1 MTSRRPTLVAGTLLA
16 LLLLAGSVAATRSP
30 APKTSPAGPE
40 SPLQLVSFDSCAD
53 ALTEL
58 RAATAAEVHPWG
70 IANGAP
76 QQRSALE
83 LLDASGAAE
92 SRPAGEHSL
101 TNGYEPGVDEP
112 DLVKTDGQRIVT
124 ISQGVLRVV
133 DPTTNRF
140 TGRLDLNDGPD
151 QHHWAQHDLLLYGDH
166 AVVLTDA
173 AQMVL
178 PAFGPSREL
187 PPDSPQPGLD
197 IAESSPR
204 PATRVRLVDL
214 SGPPR
219 LLSTYDINGRTLDA
233 RQTGSTVR
241 VVVQSHPQVTFP
253 ELPATADDA
262 TREEANRAAVAA
274 AGIEAWLPAYEWTA
288 GAEHGSGRVDC
299 DRLSRPQIGT
309 GSAVLTVLSFDL
321 TASRLTDGDPV
332 SVAAAADTVYSTGDS
347 LYLAGQRQL
356 AASPTPGRWPN
367 PVGASV
373 TDIYQFDTTAAGRP
387 RYVAAGSVPGRLINQ
402 YALSQWQGHL
412 RVATTTTSQ
421 LTATTGQDAATT
433 NREATTITSQD
444 ERSSESGVHVLRRQG
459 EVLTRTG
466 AVTGLGPGERIYSV
480 RYLGDTAYVVTFRRT
495 DPLYALDLSD
505 HAAPRVTGELK
516 ITGYSAYLHPVAD
529 GRLLGIGQE
538 ADLDGR
544 TQGVQVSLFDVRD
557 PTQPLR
563 LDRWHRPDAWSAAEH
578 DPHAFRY
585 DPSTGLLA
593 VPVNAGLRLLR
604 VSGDALTDQGEVTHP
619 AGGHIT
625 RSLLVGDTLWTVSD
639 AGLRATD
646 PMTGQ
651 SLAWLPNS

>member
-16 LLLLAGSVAATRSP
+16 LLLLAGSAAATRSP
-30 APKTSPAGPE
+30 APKIPPAGPE
-40 SPLQLVSFDSCAD
+40 SPLRLVSFDSCAD
-53 ALTEL
+53 ALAEL
-58 RAATAAEVHPWG
+58 RAATTAEVGPWG
-70 IANGAP
+70 LANGVP
-76 QQRSALE
+76 QQRGRLE
-83 LLDASGAAE
+83 SQDATSVAAE
-92 SRPAGEHSL
+92 SKPAGEHSL
-101 TNGYEPGVDEP
+101 TNAYEPGVDEP
-112 DLVKTDGQRIVT
+112 DLVKTDGRRIVT

-133 DPTTNRF
+133 NPTTNQF
-140 TGRLDLNDGPD
+140 IGRLDLNDGPD
-151 QHHWAQHDLLLYGDH
+151 QRHWGQHDLLLYGDH
-166 AVVLTDA
+166 AMVLTDA
-173 AQMVL
+173 APMVL
-178 PAFGPSREL
+178 PAA
-187 PPDSPQPGLD
+187 GLGHED
-197 IAESSPR
+197 IAVPR
-204 PATRVRLVDL
+204 PGSNPPTATQLHLVDL

-219 LLSTYDINGRTLDA
+219 VISTYEINGRTLDA
-233 RQTGSTVR
+233 RQTESTVR
-241 VVVQSHPQVTFP
+241 VVIQSHPQVTFP
-253 ELPATADDA
+253 EQPATADEA
-262 TREEANRAAVAA
+262 TRQEANRAAVAA

-299 DRLSRPQIGT
+299 DRLSRPQTGT

-321 TASRLTDGDPV
+321 TADRLTDGTPV
-332 SVAAAADTVYSTGDS
+332 SVAADADTVYSTGDS
-347 LYLAGQRQL
+347 LYLAGQRRP
-356 AASPTPGRWPN
+356 AVSPAPGRWPDQF
-367 PVGASV
+367 GTSV
-373 TDIYQFDTTAAGRP
+373 TDIYQFDTTTAGRP
-387 RYVAAGSVPGRLINQ
+387 QYVAAGAVPGRLINQ

-421 LTATTGQDAATT
+421 LASTG
-433 NREATTITSQD
+433 QD

-459 EVLTRTG
+459 GVLTRIG

-544 TQGVQVSLFDVRD
+544 VQGVQVSLFDVRD
-557 PTQPLR
+557 PAQPLR

-604 VSGDALTDQGEVTHP
+604 VSGDTLTDQGEVTHP

-646 PMTGQ
+646 PTTGQ

>member
-16 LLLLAGSVAATRSP
+16 LVLLAGSAAATRLP
-30 APKTSPAGPE
+30 EPNTPPAGPE
-40 SPLQLVSFDSCAD
+40 SPLQLVSFDSCTD
-53 ALTEL
+53 ALAEL
-58 RAATAAEVHPWG
+58 RAATAAEVSPWG
-70 IANGAP
+70 LAGGAP
-76 QQRSALE
+76 QQRAVAAAQ
-83 LLDASGAAE
+83 DAIGNADE
-92 SRPAGEHSL
+92 STPAGDYSL
-101 TNGYEPGVDEP
+101 TNGYEAGVDEP

-151 QHHWAQHDLLLYGDH
+151 QRHWARHDLLLYGDH

-173 AQMVL
+173 APMVL
-178 PAFGPSREL
+178 PATGLGRE
-187 PPDSPQPGLD
+187 D
-197 IAESSPR
+197 IAVPPPGSNPR
-204 PATRVRLVDL
+204 TATRFRLVDL
-214 SGPPR
+214 SGSPR
-219 LLSTYDINGRTLDA
+219 VLSTYEIDGRTLDA

-241 VVVQSHPQVTFP
+241 VVVQSHPQLAFP
-253 ELPATADDA
+253 ELPATADEVA
-262 TREEANRAAVAA
+262 RQEANQAAVAA

-288 GAEHGSGRVDC
+288 GAEHGTGRVDC
-299 DRLSRPQIGT
+299 DRLSRPRTGT

-321 TASRLTDGDPV
+321 TADRLTDGDPV
-332 SVAAAADTVYSTGDS
+332 SVAANADTVYSTGDS

-356 AASPTPGRWPN
+356 AASPTPDRWPDQI
-367 PVGASV
+367 GTSV
-373 TDIYQFDTTAAGRP
+373 TEIYQFDTTAAGRP
-387 RYVAAGSVPGRLINQ
+387 RYVAAGTVPGRLINQ

-412 RVATTTTSQ
+412 RVATTTTGQ
-421 LTATTGQDAATT
+421 AGTTTGEAA
-433 NREATTITSQD
+433 TITSQD
-444 ERSSESGVHVLRRQG
+444 ERSSESGVHVLRRKG
-459 EVLTRTG
+459 EVLAPIG

-480 RYLGDTAYVVTFRRT
+480 RYLGDTAYVVTFRQT

-538 ADLDGR
+538 ADHDGR
-544 TQGVQVSLFDVRD
+544 VQGVQVSLFDVRD
-557 PTQPLR
+557 PAQPLR

-585 DPSTGLLA
+585 DPTTGLLA

-604 VSGDALTDQGEVTHP
+604 VSGDTLTDQGEVTHP

-646 PMTGQ
+646 PTTGE

>member
-1 MTSRRPTLVAGTLLA
+1 MTSRRPTLLAGTLLA

-30 APKTSPAGPE
+30 APKTPPAGPE

-53 ALTEL
+53 ALAEL
-58 RAATAAEVHPWG
+58 RAATAAEVGPWG
-70 IANGAP
+70 LVGGAP
-76 QQRSALE
+76 QQRAGSASAYA
-83 LLDASGAAE
+83 ASKTAE
-92 SRPAGEHSL
+92 STPAGEHSQ
-101 TNGYEPGVDEP
+101 TNAYEPGVDEP
-112 DLVKTDGQRIVT
+112 DLVKTDGKRIVT

-133 DPTTNRF
+133 DPATNRF
-140 TGRLDLNDGPD
+140 TGRLDLNDGSE
-151 QHHWAQHDLLLYGDH
+151 QRHWGRQDLLLFGEH
-166 AVVLTDA
+166 AMVLTQA
-173 AQMVL
+173 MVVL
-178 PAFGPSREL
+178 PALRPGHE
-187 PPDSPQPGLD
+187 DSATASPG
-197 IAESSPR
+197 SSP
-204 PATRVRLVDL
+204 PAATQLHLVDL

-219 LLSTYDINGRTLDA
+219 VLSTYEIHGRTLDA
-233 RQTGSTVR
+233 RQTGSTAR
-241 VVVQSHPQVTFP
+241 VVVQSHPELTFP
-253 ELPATADDA
+253 ELPASTD
-262 TREEANRAAVAA
+262 EAARKAAYQAAVTA

-288 GAEHGSGRVDC
+288 GAEHGSGRVGC
-299 DRLSRPQIGT
+299 DRLSRPQTGT
-309 GSAVLTVLSFDL
+309 GSTVLTVLSFDL
-321 TASRLTDGDPV
+321 TADRLTDGDPV
-332 SVAAAADTVYSTGDS
+332 GVAAGADTVYSTGDS

-356 AASPTPGRWPN
+356 AASSTPGRWPDQ
-367 PVGASV
+367 VGTSV
-373 TDIYQFDTTAAGRP
+373 TDIYQFDTTTGRP
-387 RYVAAGSVPGRLINQ
+387 RYVAAGTVPGQLINQ

-412 RVATTTTSQ
+412 RVATTTTGP
-421 LTATTGQDAATT
+421 LATPDQDTT
-433 NREATTITSQD
+433 TDQNAITSQD

-459 EVLTRTG
+459 GVLTRTG

-505 HAAPRVTGELK
+505 HAAPRITGELK

-557 PTQPLR
+557 PAQPLQ

-604 VSGDALTDQGEVTHP
+604 VAGDTLTDQGEVTHP

-639 AGLRATD
+639 AGLRASD
-646 PMTGQ
+646 PTTGQ
-651 SLAWLPNS
+651 SVAWLPNS

>member
-1 MTSRRPTLVAGTLLA
+1 MTSRRPTLVAGGLLA

-30 APKTSPAGPE
+30 APKTPPAGPE

-70 IANGAP
+70 LANSAP
-76 QQRSALE
+76 QQRVGLE
-83 LLDASGAAE
+83 LLDAASATAE
-92 SRPAGEHSL
+92 SKPAGEHSL

-151 QHHWAQHDLLLYGDH
+151 QRHWAQHDLLLYGDH

-173 AQMVL
+173 APMVL
-178 PAFGPSREL
+178 PAFGPGRE
-187 PPDSPQPGLD
+187 D
-197 IAESSPR
+197 IAPPPGSSP
-204 PATRVRLVDL
+204 PTATRFRLVDL

-219 LLSTYDINGRTLDA
+219 LLSTYEINGRTLDA

-262 TREEANRAAVAA
+262 TREEANRAAVAD
-274 AGIEAWLPAYEWTA
+274 AGIEAWLPAYEWSA

-299 DRLSRPQIGT
+299 DRLSRPQTGT

-321 TASRLTDGDPV
+321 TADRLTDGDPV

-356 AASPTPGRWPN
+356 AAPPTPGRWPDQT
-367 PVGASV
+367 GTSV

-387 RYVAAGSVPGRLINQ
+387 RYVAAGTVPGRLINQ

-412 RVATTTTSQ
+412 RVATTTTGQ
-421 LTATTGQDAATT
+421 LTATTGQDATT
-433 NREATTITSQD
+433 TSREATTIPRQD

-466 AVTGLGPGERIYSV
+466 SVTGLGPGERIYSV
-480 RYLGDTAYVVTFRRT
+480 RYLGDTAYVVTFRQT

-544 TQGVQVSLFDVRD
+544 AEGVQVSLFDVRE
-557 PTQPLR
+557 PAQPLR

-604 VSGDALTDQGEVTHP
+604 VSGDTLTDQGEVTHP
-619 AGGHIT
+619 GGFIT

-639 AGLRATD
+639 AGLRAINPT
-646 PMTGQ
+646 TGQ